1 MDYWIG
7 GLVDWWIGGLVGQPS
22 PRPSPIGWERETVH
36 NPCDKGGDTPTRGA
50 SEGGHGGDEGGV
62 GGGLMDSWTGG
73 FVGLPSPRP
82 SPIGWEGVTVC
93 NPGDEGG
100 DKGCDEGGVVGAG
113 PSPGDLR
120 RSGS

>member
-1 MDYWIG
+1 
-7 GLVDWWIGGLVGQPS
+7 
-22 PRPSPIGWERETVH
+22 
-36 NPCDKGGDTPTRGA
+36 
-50 SEGGHGGDEGGV
+50 
-62 GGGLMDSWTGG
+62 MDSWTGG

-93 NPGDEGG
+93 NLGDEGGDKGCDEGGDKGCDEGG